1 MQGNVWVGKLA
12 VIEGDR
18 TQIRQLFQNLIA
30 NALRYRQEN
39 LPPMIEV
46 KGRKLP
52 GKIYEI
58 TVRDNGIGFEDK
70 YAERIFQ
77 PFVRLHGR
85 HEYEG
90 TGIGLAT
97 CEKIVA
103 RHGGKIFA
111 KSSPGAGA
119 IFIIQLPVEQVKRQ

>member
-1 MQGNVWVGKLA
+1 
-12 VIEGDR
+12 VIE
-18 TQIRQLFQNLIA
+18 I
-30 NALRYRQEN
+30 
-39 LPPMIEV
+39 
-46 KGRKLP
+46 KGRTLP

-58 TVRDNGIGFEDK
+58 TVQDNGIGFEEK

-103 RHGGKIFA
+103 RHGGRIIA
-111 KSSPGAGA
+111 KSRPGEGS
-119 IFIIQLPVEQVKRQ
+119 IFIIQLPLAQRKRR

>member
-1 MQGNVWVGKLA
+1 MGGTIGLGTFA
-12 VIEGDR
+12 AIEGDR
-18 TQIRQLFQNLIA
+18 TQLRQLFQNLIA
-30 NALRYRQEN
+30 NALKYRQAD
-39 LPPMIEV
+39 LPPVVEV
-46 KGRKLP
+46 KGRMLP

-58 TVRDNGIGFEDK
+58 TVQDNGIGFEEKD
-70 YAERIFQ
+70 AERIFQ

-103 RHGGKIFA
+103 RHGGRISA
-111 KSSPGAGA
+111 KSRPGDGS
-119 IFIIQLPVEQVKRQ
+119 IFIVQLPIFQRKH